1 MLGWW
6 WLFEAVAALSYIWL
20 PFVWIYALVNVIVFL
35 PSFVAFVRMMNSN
48 DRSDKREQLYTVW
61 KWCGCVFG
69 LLAIFSFYLTW
80 YLIFNNWIVT
90 LCETLDPVGYTGD
103 CV

>member
-6 WLFEAVAALSYIWL
+6 WLFETIANLAYIWI
-20 PFVWIYALVNVIVFL
+20 PFVWIYSLVNVIVYL
-35 PSFVAFVRMMNSN
+35 PSFVAFVMMMNST
-48 DRSDKREQLYTVW
+48 DRSDKREKLYTVW

-69 LLAIFSFYLTW
+69 LLAIFAFYLTW
-80 YLIFNNWIVT
+80 YLI
-90 LCETLDPVGYTGD
+90 LDSWVIKFCNAIDPSFTSQ